1 MVFILI
7 SPNQIIPP
15 PSIWTTTQLS
25 ALDWQRIKTD
35 ELTALSVQLSS
46 GDVFKYST
54 TLRKW
59 VKQ

>member
-7 SPNQIIPP
+7 SPNQT
-15 PSIWTTTQLS
+15 IWTTTQFS

-54 TLRKW
+54 TLQEW